1 MGSLQDAINSNLDK
15 SDDELA
21 IVGLDFILPQARTLK
36 ELDQLFSK
44 GVDCVAYPSKKR
56 RKLMEPFFEQGKEY
70 TYIPG
75 AYIDDIDQFDY
86 NFFKITKLDAELMDP
101 YQRLFLQSGW
111 HALEDAGLTKE
122 KLKEAGIAIC
132 DFLKKCKVSFS

>member
-75 AYIDDIDQFDY
+75 AYIDDIDQFTSCAKAWIHIKDCSC
-86 NFFKITKLDAELMDP
+86 NLDGM
-101 YQRLFLQSGW
+101 
-111 HALEDAGLTKE
+111 H
-122 KLKEAGIAIC
+122 
-132 DFLKKCKVSFS
+132 